1 MKSFT
6 RLNMY
11 GLWGEDCYASHSH
24 SDSSSSSN
32 PSAQGASRLST
43 IDRAEVSRSSTLYF
57 DSHKELAEALFNSE
71 EHSSEVKFLCA
82 LAAKI
87 RLLFPS
93 SSTETQYREQRVLL
107 KIMLSDL
114 QSSHSDRRAGARLV
128 LSFLAAPLCPSP
140 DNSAGAA
147 SHSYTP
153 LLPQQHVQDTSSNT
167 LPSPS
172 SLGDAV
178 RLAFV
183 RGPSL
188 VDFTSLLIG
197 LCRLSDRTINNR
209 STYNN
214 SEAVI
219 NAMVELQK
227 NSVVESLLVVA
238 ADETECNVLVQMLGA
253 LHALHDQLT
262 SVSQSSTTAANVLLN
277 MYVTRRLTSEYLLA
291 SLLRN
296 RRIEFLAAVLSR
308 DIERVKVFGTV
319 DADRGSASIGSNG
332 VILTKPGGSGL
343 DQSIHMD
350 VSTLKMLLFIALE
363 ASRHCDKCGHVL
375 DNIEVPQLKDH
386 HAASGAFPLKSFKEC
401 ASIILSASTTKDCKV
416 HFLPLIAVALCNAS
430 ATSRSDPL
438 FSLVDATLVSKISE
452 CSSHSPVAALLPFIV
467 ELSASSLLDLLT
479 VLSSERQAG
488 PGSSPLI
495 HSGLSTEILKVIVDT
510 IDSKL
515 ISIPGGSR
523 SSANEVWHLLIK
535 PYSAKKLERI
545 QCELQPLVLE
555 VFALASAEPSESGS
569 SPKYWALHSAAL
581 TGLFTLKELRSPT
594 LASIGLVTAS
604 LYQIEEKEN
613 ATASI
618 ESTELEPLSSSF
630 HTNTMST
637 STSLPLLVRVTVEGE
652 VTEMM
657 PGVGRIAEGL
667 VRGNL
672 LEAFYAISD
681 AITRITCNSAAD
693 ADNKMK
699 VVGEGRGEG
708 AGTGETGHE
717 SLSQRVLPWFQGLL
731 QSITRQS
738 TQQCPSLKTVTC
750 IASALI
756 SCQREDVLLALALTG
771 MGCNTS
777 EHTRVLLDTADIS
790 RVARLDFSSTRWCLC
805 AHALVPL
812 LSRDIKQA
820 LDIFLRGVAV
830 FVPLATT
837 VGTDGTVLF
846 VLMRQLLSVLAEG
859 IHHRRGRELTES
871 ILLIEDYSLK
881 KKSQQD
887 DDRTLEDAI
896 LRLLPAVR
904 SFISLINDT
913 VSAVGAGEAEDKVDH
928 THWLEDGL
936 QCFTLPA
943 GVRGR
948 RRKATGPNDSSESRD
963 LKHDGVDQDNI
974 AREGLREES
983 EKLLRFIV
991 KFDDSSSHLWSD
1003 LTFSFTAPVPV
1014 S

>member
-1 MKSFT
+1 
-6 RLNMY
+6 MY
-11 GLWGEDCYASHSH
+11 GLWGEDCYASDTD
-24 SDSSSSSN
+24 SDSRSSLK
-32 PSAQGASRLST
+32 PSVQEAVRLSA
-43 IDRAEVSRSSTLYF
+43 IDRAEVSRSSTLFF
-57 DSHKELAEALFNSE
+57 DSHEDLAETLFKSE
-71 EHSSEVKFLCA
+71 EHASEIKFLCA

-87 RLLFPS
+87 KLLFPS
-93 SSTETQYREQRVLL
+93 SSTETQCREQRELL

-140 DNSAGAA
+140 ENSAGVA
-147 SHSYTP
+147 SHSFTTSLP
-153 LLPQQHVQDTSSNT
+153 LQHVQDTLSNT
-167 LPSPS
+167 VPSPN

-197 LCRLSDRTINNR
+197 LCRLSDRSSNHRNTN
-209 STYNN
+209 TN
-214 SEAVI
+214 SEAVMT
-219 NAMVELQK
+219 AMIELQK
-227 NSVVESLLVVA
+227 NSIVESLLVVA
-238 ADETECNVLVQMLGA
+238 AGETECSVLVQMLGA
-253 LHALHDQLT
+253 LHALHDQLP
-262 SVSQSSTTAANVLLN
+262 SVSQSSTTAADILLN

-291 SLLRN
+291 SLVRN

-308 DIERVKVFGTV
+308 DIERIKVFSAV
-319 DADRGSASIGSNG
+319 NADRGSASIGSNG

-343 DQSIHMD
+343 NQSIYMD
-350 VSTLKMLLFIALE
+350 ISTLKMLLFIVLE
-363 ASRHCDKCGHVL
+363 ASRYCDKCGHVL
-375 DNIEVPQLKDH
+375 DNVEIAPQEDH
-386 HAASGAFPLKSFKEC
+386 CAVSGAFSFNSFKEC
-401 ASIILSASTTKDCKV
+401 ASIILSASTSKDCKV

-430 ATSRSDPL
+430 ATSRTDLL
-438 FSLVDATLVSKISE
+438 FSSLDATSASKSSA
-452 CSSHSPVAALLPFIV
+452 CSSHSPVVALLPFIV
-467 ELSASSLLDLLT
+467 ALSASSLLDLLT
-479 VLSSERQAG
+479 VLGSERQAG
-488 PGSSPLI
+488 SGSSPLI
-495 HSGLSTEILKVIVDT
+495 HSGLSTEILKLIVDT
-510 IDSKL
+510 IDGKL
-515 ISIPGGSR
+515 MNIPE
-523 SSANEVWHLLIK
+523 SSSNASEVWHLLIK
-535 PYSAKKLERI
+535 PYSSKKLERI

-555 VFALASAEPSESGS
+555 VFALASAEPSESVG
-569 SPKYWALHSAAL
+569 SPKYWALHSASL
-581 TGLFTLKELRSPT
+581 TGLFTLKELRNPT
-594 LASIGLVTAS
+594 VASTALVTGS
-604 LYQIEEKEN
+604 LCPIGEN

-618 ESTELEPLSSSF
+618 EPTELEHLSSSF
-630 HTNTMST
+630 DSNTMST
-637 STSLPLLVRVTVEGE
+637 GISLPSLVRVSVKGE

-693 ADNKMK
+693 VDNKME
-699 VVGEGRGEG
+699 VVGDGCGEG
-708 AGTGETGHE
+708 EGTGGTGHE
-717 SLSQRVLPWFQGLL
+717 CLSQEVLPWFRGLL
-731 QSITRQS
+731 HSITRQS
-738 TQQCPSLKTVTC
+738 TQQGPTLKTVNC
-750 IASALI
+750 IASVLI

-771 MGCNTS
+771 MGCDTS
-777 EHTRVLLDTADIS
+777 ERAHVLLDTADIS

-837 VGTDGTVLF
+837 GGTDGTVLF
-846 VLMRQLLSVLAEG
+846 VLLRQLLSVLAEG
-859 IHHRRGRELTES
+859 IHHRAGRELAES

-881 KKSQQD
+881 KKFQQD

-913 VSAVGAGEAEDKVDH
+913 MSAVGAGEAEDMKVDH
-928 THWLEDGL
+928 THWLENGL

-943 GVRGR
+943 GVRDR
-948 RRKATGPNDSSESRD
+948 RRKATHTSDTHESRG
-963 LKHDGVDQDNI
+963 LELDGVDQDNA

-983 EKLLRFIV
+983 EELLRFIV
-991 KFDDSSSHLWSD
+991 KSDESSSHIWCD
-1003 LTFSFTAPVPV
+1003 LTLSSTAAVHV

>member
-11 GLWGEDCYASHSH
+11 GLWGEDCYASY
-24 SDSSSSSN
+24 SDSRSSSN

-71 EHSSEVKFLCA
+71 EHASEVKFLCA

-87 RLLFPS
+87 RLLFTS
-93 SSTETQYREQRVLL
+93 SSTETQCREQRVLL

-140 DNSAGAA
+140 DKSAGAA
-147 SHSYTP
+147 SHSYIP
-153 LLPQQHVQDTSSNT
+153 LLPLQHVPDTSSNT

-197 LCRLSDRTINNR
+197 LCRLSDRTINKR
-209 STYNN
+209 STYTN

-227 NSVVESLLVVA
+227 TSVVESLLVVA
-238 ADETECNVLVQMLGA
+238 AGETECSVLVQMLGA
-253 LHALHDQLT
+253 LHALHDQLA

-277 MYVTRRLTSEYLLA
+277 MYVTRRLTSEFLLA
-291 SLLRN
+291 SLVRN

-308 DIERVKVFGTV
+308 DIERIKVFSAV
-319 DADRGSASIGSNG
+319 DADRGGASIGSNG
-332 VILTKPGGSGL
+332 VILTKPGGSGQ

-350 VSTLKMLLFIALE
+350 VSTLKLLLFIALE
-363 ASRHCDKCGHVL
+363 ASRYYDKCGHVL
-375 DNIEVPQLKDH
+375 DNIEIPQQEDD
-386 HAASGAFPLKSFKEC
+386 HAASGAFSLKSFKEC

-438 FSLVDATLVSKISE
+438 FSSVDATLVSKISE

-488 PGSSPLI
+488 SGSSPLI
-495 HSGLSTEILKVIVDT
+495 HSGLSTEILKLIVET

-523 SSANEVWHLLIK
+523 SSASEVWHLLIK

-555 VFALASAEPSESGS
+555 VFALASAEPSESGG

-594 LASIGLVTAS
+594 LASIGLVTTS
-604 LYQIEEKEN
+604 LYQIEEN
-613 ATASI
+613 TTASM

-630 HTNTMST
+630 DTNTMST
-637 STSLPLLVRVTVEGE
+637 STSLQSLVRVTVEGE
-652 VTEMM
+652 VTEIM

-693 ADNKMK
+693 ADNKMM
-699 VVGEGRGEG
+699 VVGDGRGEEV
-708 AGTGETGHE
+708 GTGETGHE
-717 SLSQRVLPWFQGLL
+717 SLSQGVLPWFQGLL

-738 TQQCPSLKTVTC
+738 TQQGPSLKTVTC
-750 IASALI
+750 IASALV

-771 MGCNTS
+771 MGCDTS
-777 EHTRVLLDTADIS
+777 EHAHVLLDAADIS

-904 SFISLINDT
+904 SFISIINDT
-913 VSAVGAGEAEDKVDH
+913 VSAVGAGEAEDMKVDH

-948 RRKATGPNDSSESRD
+948 RRKATSPSDSSESRD
-963 LKHDGVDQDNI
+963 LKHDRVDQDNI

-991 KFDDSSSHLWSD
+991 KSDESSSNLWSD
-1003 LTFSFTAPVPV
+1003 LTFSSTAPVPV